1 MKCKIISISHKLS
14 DWEKQ
19 ALQFY
24 SKQLPSHFKIS
35 HAEVRPSSSKY
46 LDKESILEAERL
58 EIIKN
63 IDNDSNVILWD
74 RKGQKINSHGFATLL
89 QDKIDHGININ
100 FIIGGIIP
108 TKNPTLLTISP
119 TFDTKLPTNS
129 PSISPTNN
137 PSTTPTIAPSNAP
150 TIAPTNA
157 PTIRP
162 TISPTYKPSLIPT
175 SIPSNI
181 PTESPL

>member
-19 ALQFY
+19 ALHFY

-35 HAEVRPSSSKY
+35 HAEVRPSSFKH

-63 IDNDSNVILWD
+63 IDNNSNVILWD

-100 FIIGGIIP
+100 FIIGGAYGVSEKLIKTSQLI
-108 TKNPTLLTISP
+108 LSASELTFPHRLFKIFLMEQIYRASAIHRNHP
-119 TFDTKLPTNS
+119 YHK
-129 PSISPTNN
+129 
-137 PSTTPTIAPSNAP
+137 
-150 TIAPTNA
+150 
-157 PTIRP
+157 
-162 TISPTYKPSLIPT
+162 
-175 SIPSNI
+175 
-181 PTESPL
+181 

>member
-100 FIIGGIIP
+100 FIIGGAYGVSEKLIKTSQLILSASELTFP
-108 TKNPTLLTISP
+108 HRLFKIFLLEQIYRASTIHRNHP
-119 TFDTKLPTNS
+119 YHK
-129 PSISPTNN
+129 
-137 PSTTPTIAPSNAP
+137 
-150 TIAPTNA
+150 
-157 PTIRP
+157 
-162 TISPTYKPSLIPT
+162 
-175 SIPSNI
+175 
-181 PTESPL
+181 

>member
-100 FIIGGIIP
+100 FIIGGAYGVSEKLIKTSQLILSASELTFP
-108 TKNPTLLTISP
+108 HRLFKIFLIEQIYRASTIYKNHPYH
-119 TFDTKLPTNS
+119 K
-129 PSISPTNN
+129 
-137 PSTTPTIAPSNAP
+137 
-150 TIAPTNA
+150 
-157 PTIRP
+157 
-162 TISPTYKPSLIPT
+162 
-175 SIPSNI
+175 
-181 PTESPL
+181 